1 MSKNMW
7 VCSVIISEV
16 IRAFRTVK
24 DVQKTRGGTWQQRA
38 ECYFLLPMVA
48 FLLSQLSYPGVSIL
62 PWEFGTS
69 F

>member
-1 MSKNMW
+1 MSKNIW
-7 VCSVIISEV
+7 VCSVLIPEV
-16 IRAFRTVK
+16 VKAFRTAK
-24 DVQKTRGGTWQQRA
+24 DVQKTRGGTWQQKA
-38 ECYFLLPMVA
+38 ECYFPLLMVA